1 MLFRSTALL
10 DIEPRLYKVKGYRQ
24 LPKLREALMRELKLE
39 VRGSVDD
46 QMLVKAVV

>member
-1 MLFRSTALL
+1 MPQNQ
-10 DIEPRLYKVKGYRQ
+10 EPASCI
-24 LPKLREALMRELKLE
+24 PKLREALMRELKLE